1 MIKMKK
7 RKYFYWIYVVI
18 AGVII
23 LLLELWLAIDVRE
36 KNKKNPSTEKSEQV
50 VPK

>member
-1 MIKMKK
+1 MKK
-7 RKYFYWIYVVI
+7 RKNSYWLYVLI
-18 AGVII
+18 AGVFI
-23 LLLELWLAIDVRE
+23 LLLELWLAIDVGE